1 MINILTICGFAVEGA
16 KGTSR
21 GSSECRVPNIYLN
34 NVFFKFKIEI
44 STNVYVCFYKRAL
57 DRVSKMGGPL
67 TIFFSIYLNWSTYLV
82 NYHKMRVPY
91 CPP

>member
-34 NVFFKFKIEI
+34 NFFFKFKIEI
-44 STNVYVCFYKRAL
+44 STNVYVVFFKSRAL
-57 DRVSKMGGPL
+57 DRVSKLGGPL
-67 TIFFSIYLNWSTYLV
+67 TIFFFNISKLAHLLS
-82 NYHKMRVPY
+82 
-91 CPP
+91 